1 MKTQTKTEEQLI
13 TELAEM
19 RQRIA
24 ELEKANTEHKQVEEL
39 FKSLTGSSPIGIYV
53 VQDGK
58 FQFVNAQFQ
67 KYADY
72 SEDELLGMDSL
83 SFVFPDDRNRVRENA
98 VKMLKGERS
107 IPYEYQFV
115 NKEGEV
121 RWIMETVVPIQY
133 LGRRAALGNFMDI
146 TERKQAEE
154 ALRESEEKYRT
165 VLEDIEDG
173 YFEVGIAGNFT
184 FFNDP
189 LCGIIGYSR
198 DEMMGMNNRQY
209 MDKENAK
216 KVYQAFNRVYT
227 TGKPSKE
234 FGWEITRKDGT
245 KRFTEASVSLKR
257 NSEGEP
263 IGFRGIVRDI
273 TERKWA
279 EEALRESEEK
289 YRDLVDQMG
298 EGYAVV
304 RGNRIRFA
312 NRRYAEIVGVP
323 VEKLIGE
330 SFWKFLVPE
339 DLEQARQ
346 IGEMVTGGGKVTR
359 LYEFVHLG
367 EDGRRVPFEVS
378 FREVIYEG
386 EPSYAVVLMDIT
398 ERKRAEEKI
407 EHLNTVLRAIRN
419 VNQLIAR
426 EKDSKRL
433 IKDACVELVETSG
446 YFNAW
451 IALLDESGRLV
462 TTAEAGLG
470 KHFKPMVEV
479 LKRGEL
485 TDCARKA
492 LKQSGVTI
500 TEDPLSTC
508 TNCPLAHKY
517 DGRGAITVRLE
528 YDRKVYGLMSLSIPI
543 DRAEVEEEQAL
554 FREVAGDIAFALHN
568 IKLEEERRQVEE
580 ALQESQEKI
589 RNLFESVTDGIF
601 AIDLNGAYTEVNERM
616 LEMHGFSSKDEIL
629 GENAFEFVAQRDID
643 RTAMVDMKR
652 TLEQGSVASLEY
664 TVVRTDGSE
673 FPAEVNA
680 KMLKDASGNPVGF
693 IGSIR
698 DITERKQAEEA
709 LRKSEEKYRAL
720 VDHMREGYMV
730 VRGNRIR
737 FANRR
742 YAEVIGIPVEKLI
755 GQNFWRF
762 LAPESQEQARQTYE
776 TLTGGGKVP
785 PIQEYVYLT
794 EDGQRIPI
802 EISIREVIYEGKPS
816 YALVLRDITERKQAE
831 EALRESEEKLR
842 LIFESIND
850 AVAVTDLEGNLVQ
863 VNEAAV
869 RMTGYSNKEKLLG
882 RNMLESIIAKKDRA
896 RIIEDM
902 TKTLG
907 EGHALGTRSYTLLA
921 ADGREFDAEFSTAVL
936 RDSSGNVIRFIG
948 VARDI
953 TERKRAEE
961 ELRKY
966 REHLEELVE
975 ARTKEL
981 QDAQERLVRTEK
993 LAVIGQ
999 LAGGVSHELRNPLGA
1014 IKNASYF
1021 LNMAIEQPEPEVKE
1035 TLEILE
1041 QEVATSERIISSLLD
1056 FARPKTATL
1065 QNVHIN
1071 EVIEESLGRVTVPEN
1086 VEVVKRLDETLP
1098 IILADPG
1105 QLGQV
1110 FTNIILNAIQ
1120 AMPEGG
1126 QLVLKSAVPSRGW
1139 AAVSFTDTGAGISE
1153 ENLEKLFEPLFTTK
1167 AKGIGLGLAICRTM
1181 VETHGGTI
1189 EVQSTEGKGST
1200 FTISLPVGKKEEH

>member
-1 MKTQTKTEEQLI
+1 LKTQTKTEEQLI
-13 TELAEM
+13 TELVEM

-39 FKSLTGSSPIGIYV
+39 FKSLTSSSPIGIYV

-67 KYADY
+67 KYAGY

-83 SFVFPDDRNRVRENA
+83 NFVFPDDRNRVRENA

-173 YFEVGIAGNFT
+173 YFEVDIAGNFT

-216 KVYQAFNRVYT
+216 KIYQTFNRVYT
-227 TGKPSKE
+227 TGKTSKE
-234 FGWEITRKDGT
+234 FGWGITRKDGT

-263 IGFRGIVRDI
+263 IGFQGIVRDI
-273 TERKWA
+273 TERK
-279 EEALRESEEK
+279 
-289 YRDLVDQMG
+289 
-298 EGYAVV
+298 
-304 RGNRIRFA
+304 
-312 NRRYAEIVGVP
+312 
-323 VEKLIGE
+323 
-330 SFWKFLVPE
+330 
-339 DLEQARQ
+339 
-346 IGEMVTGGGKVTR
+346 
-359 LYEFVHLG
+359 
-367 EDGRRVPFEVS
+367 
-378 FREVIYEG
+378 
-386 EPSYAVVLMDIT
+386 
-398 ERKRAEEKI
+398 
-407 EHLNTVLRAIRN
+407 
-419 VNQLIAR
+419 
-426 EKDSKRL
+426 
-433 IKDACVELVETSG
+433 
-446 YFNAW
+446 
-451 IALLDESGRLV
+451 
-462 TTAEAGLG
+462 
-470 KHFKPMVEV
+470 
-479 LKRGEL
+479 
-485 TDCARKA
+485 
-492 LKQSGVTI
+492 
-500 TEDPLSTC
+500 
-508 TNCPLAHKY
+508 
-517 DGRGAITVRLE
+517 
-528 YDRKVYGLMSLSIPI
+528 
-543 DRAEVEEEQAL
+543 
-554 FREVAGDIAFALHN
+554 
-568 IKLEEERRQVEE
+568 
-580 ALQESQEKI
+580 
-589 RNLFESVTDGIF
+589 
-601 AIDLNGAYTEVNERM
+601 
-616 LEMHGFSSKDEIL
+616 
-629 GENAFEFVAQRDID
+629 
-643 RTAMVDMKR
+643 RT
-652 TLEQGSVASLEY
+652 
-664 TVVRTDGSE
+664 
-673 FPAEVNA
+673 
-680 KMLKDASGNPVGF
+680 
-693 IGSIR
+693 
-698 DITERKQAEEA
+698 
-709 LRKSEEKYRAL
+709 
-720 VDHMREGYMV
+720 
-730 VRGNRIR
+730 
-737 FANRR
+737 
-742 YAEVIGIPVEKLI
+742 
-755 GQNFWRF
+755 
-762 LAPESQEQARQTYE
+762 
-776 TLTGGGKVP
+776 
-785 PIQEYVYLT
+785 
-794 EDGQRIPI
+794 
-802 EISIREVIYEGKPS
+802 
-816 YALVLRDITERKQAE
+816 
-831 EALRESEEKLR
+831 
-842 LIFESIND
+842 
-850 AVAVTDLEGNLVQ
+850 
-863 VNEAAV
+863 
-869 RMTGYSNKEKLLG
+869 
-882 RNMLESIIAKKDRA
+882 
-896 RIIEDM
+896 
-902 TKTLG
+902 
-907 EGHALGTRSYTLLA
+907 
-921 ADGREFDAEFSTAVL
+921 
-936 RDSSGNVIRFIG
+936 
-948 VARDI
+948 
-953 TERKRAEE
+953 EE

-966 REHLEELVE
+966 REHLEELVA

-1035 TLEILE
+1035 TLEIL
-1041 QEVATSERIISSLLD
+1041 QKEVATSERIISSLLD

-1086 VEVVKRLDETLP
+1086 VEVVRHFDETLP

-1181 VETHGGTI
+1181 VEAHGGTI